1 MKRRNFKAVVTDNSG
16 NTFIGERQTFAW
28 NSAIRA
34 TETILRE
41 HARDKMTVY
50 HGGKPVV
57 MESPERIYRRE
68 WTNASGQTLRALVW
82 EVV

>member
-1 MKRRNFKAVVTDNSG
+1 MKRRNFKAIVTTNDG
-16 NTFIGERQTFAW
+16 NTIIGEKNVYAW
-28 NSAIRA
+28 NSAIKA

-41 HARDKMTVY
+41 YARSKFTVF

-57 MESPERIYRRE
+57 MEEPERIYRRE

-82 EVV
+82 EVA